1 MPAQRK
7 LTDRQKKQMI
17 VDRAEGMTFP
27 RIAEK
32 YGVSTT
38 TAQRVIKGD
47 PETVKMVQEKKEQ
60 NTLDMLQFME
70 EQKPKIQELL
80 KHIVEALDDPVKLA
94 RTNPRAL
101 ATAYGIIDD
110 KITASAPKTN
120 DEYLQKARDILGNIH
135 GVIE

>member
-17 VDRAEGMTFP
+17 VDRAEGMTFQS
-27 RIAEK
+27 IGDK
-32 YGVSTT
+32 YGVTETT
-38 TAQRVIKGD
+38 VRRVCKAD
-47 PETVKMVQEKKEQ
+47 PETSKLVEEKKEQ

-70 EQKPKIQELL
+70 EQKPKIQQLL
-80 KHIVEALDDPVKLA
+80 KHIVEALDDPAKLA
-94 RTNPRAL
+94 RTNPRDL
-101 ATAYGIIDD
+101 ATAYGIIYD

>member
-1 MPAQRK
+1 MAAQRK

-17 VDRAEGMTFP
+17 VDRAEGMTFQS
-27 RIAEK
+27 IADK

-47 PETVKMVQEKKEQ
+47 PETAKKVQEKKDE
-60 NTLDMLQFME
+60 NTLDMLQYME
-70 EQKPKIQELL
+70 GQKPKIQQLL
-80 KHIVEALDDPVKLA
+80 ANIVEALNDPTKLA
-94 RTNPRAL
+94 RANVRDL
-101 ATAYGIIDD
+101 ATAYGIIYD

-120 DEYLQKARDILGNIH
+120 EEYLQKARDILGNIH

>member
-1 MPAQRK
+1 MAAQRK

-17 VDRAEGMTFP
+17 VDRAEGMTFES
-27 RIAEK
+27 IANK

-47 PETVKMVQEKKEQ
+47 PETAKKVQEKKDE
-60 NTLDMLQFME
+60 NTLDMLQYME
-70 EQKPKIQELL
+70 SQKYSIQKLL
-80 KHIVEALDDPVKLA
+80 TAIVEALNDPTKLA
-94 RTNPRAL
+94 RANVRDL
-101 ATAYGIIDD
+101 ATAYGIIYD

-120 DEYLQKARDILGNIH
+120 EEYLQKARDILGNIH

>member
-1 MPAQRK
+1 MAAQRK

-17 VDRAEGMTFP
+17 VDRAEGMTFES
-27 RIAEK
+27 IANK

-47 PETVKMVQEKKEQ
+47 PETAKKVQEKKDE
-60 NTLDMLQFME
+60 NTLDMLQYME
-70 EQKPKIQELL
+70 SQKDSIQKLL
-80 KHIVEALDDPVKLA
+80 TAIVEALNDPTKLA
-94 RTNPRAL
+94 RANVRDL
-101 ATAYGIIDD
+101 ATAYGIIYD

-120 DEYLQKARDILGNIH
+120 DELLNKAREVLGGVH

>member
-17 VDRAEGMTFP
+17 VDRVEGMTFP

-47 PETVKMVQEKKEQ
+47 QETAKRVQEKKEQ

-70 EQKPKIQELL
+70 EQKPKIQQLL
-80 KHIVEALDDPVKLA
+80 ANILEAMNDPVKLA
-94 RTNPRAL
+94 RTNPRDL
-101 ATAYGIIDD
+101 ATAYGIIFD

>member
-38 TAQRVIKGD
+38 TAQRVVKGD

-70 EQKPKIQELL
+70 EQKPKIQQLL
-80 KHIVEALDDPVKLA
+80 KHIVEALDDPAKLA
-94 RTNPRAL
+94 RTNPRDL
-101 ATAYGIIDD
+101 ATAYGIIYD

>member
-1 MPAQRK
+1 MAAQRK

-17 VDRAEGMTFP
+17 VDRAEGMTFES
-27 RIAEK
+27 IANK

-47 PETVKMVQEKKEQ
+47 PETAKKVQEKKDE
-60 NTLDMLQFME
+60 NTLDMLQYME
-70 EQKPKIQELL
+70 SQKDSIQKLL
-80 KHIVEALDDPVKLA
+80 TAIVEALNDPTKLA
-94 RTNPRAL
+94 RANVRDL
-101 ATAYGIIDD
+101 ATAYGIIYD

-120 DEYLQKARDILGNIH
+120 EEYLQKARDILGNIH